1 MGRGRLCVRRFPQTS
16 LVRSLALEPA
26 VEEPEREAR
35 KQTHP
40 NTQHPRT
47 LLGLLTPTS
56 HSWWFLSA
64 LAPGAQTDADSSG
77 VAGHPQGCCMAHKK
91 VQRCSNLP
99 FSPQTLILKGQSFS
113 PESIRG
119 SIGLSCFT
127 DHLDGKQLHA
137 LDRDCQ
143 RDPHP
148 TPLLGVAGPKFP
160 IQDLRGEY

>member
-1 MGRGRLCVRRFPQTS
+1 MT
-16 LVRSLALEPA
+16 
-26 VEEPEREAR
+26 
-35 KQTHP
+35 
-40 NTQHPRT
+40 
-47 LLGLLTPTS
+47 
-56 HSWWFLSA
+56 
-64 LAPGAQTDADSSG
+64 
-77 VAGHPQGCCMAHKK
+77 HKK

-148 TPLLGVAGPKFP
+148 APLLGVAGPKFT